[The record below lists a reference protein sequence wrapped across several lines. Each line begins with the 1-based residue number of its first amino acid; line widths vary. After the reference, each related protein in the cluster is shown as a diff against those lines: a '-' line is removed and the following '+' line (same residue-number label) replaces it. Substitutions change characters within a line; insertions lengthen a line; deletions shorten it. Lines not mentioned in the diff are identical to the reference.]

1 MAPAANG
8 FFGGNFISRGNRFLE
23 ILGESDLGEISSAGN
38 LGEITLGDFYLMLK
52 IKEKWVRGNIVENF
66 P

>member
-38 LGEITLGDFYLMLK
+38 LGEITLGDFYLKLK
-52 IKEKWVRGNIVENF
+52 IKGK
-66 P
+66 